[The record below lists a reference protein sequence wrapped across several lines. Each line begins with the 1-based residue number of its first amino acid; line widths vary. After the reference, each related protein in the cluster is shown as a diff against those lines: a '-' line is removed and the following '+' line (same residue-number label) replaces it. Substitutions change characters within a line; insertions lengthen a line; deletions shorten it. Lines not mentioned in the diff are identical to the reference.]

1 MASIL
6 IVDDSALS
14 RRILRTILESEGHAV
29 VEAANGLAAL
39 EHYVLHR
46 PDLVF
51 LDMLMQ
57 EMLGLEVLAKLREVD
72 PRARVIIAT
81 ADIQESTRVMVLEA
95 GACGFVTKPLESGT
109 LLAAVQAALA
119 APPDTP

>member
-1 MASIL
+1 MATIL

-14 RRILRTILESEGHAV
+14 RRILRSILESGGHAV
-29 VEAANGLAAL
+29 LEAANGLAGL

-46 PDLVF
+46 PDLVL
-51 LDMLMQ
+51 LDLLMQ

-72 PRARVIIAT
+72 PRARVIVAT

-95 GACGFVTKPLESGT
+95 GACGFVSKPMESARV
-109 LLAAVQAALA
+109 LAAVQAALA
-119 APPDTP
+119 APVDKP

>member
-1 MASIL
+1 MATIL

-14 RRILRTILESEGHAV
+14 RRILRSILESGGHAV
-29 VEAANGLAAL
+29 LEAANGLAGL

-46 PDLVF
+46 PDLVL
-51 LDMLMQ
+51 LDLLMQ

-72 PRARVIIAT
+72 PRARVIVAT

-95 GACGFVTKPLESGT
+95 GACGFVTKPLESGA
-109 LLAAVQAALA
+109 LLAAVQKALA
-119 APPDTP
+119 APADKP